1 MSDNSSIHIGSMVV
15 CIRDDFYIGGPPHRP
30 YKGQILTVRDL
41 MAARDVVGVTLPAG
55 MDPDAIYLRFVE
67 IVNPE
72 VEFLGN
78 RQEDLFAATWF
89 RPCSQDRHLVAFD
102 KHLMP
107 LKDHVVP

>member
-89 RPCSQDRHLVAFD
+89 RPCRKTDISAFN